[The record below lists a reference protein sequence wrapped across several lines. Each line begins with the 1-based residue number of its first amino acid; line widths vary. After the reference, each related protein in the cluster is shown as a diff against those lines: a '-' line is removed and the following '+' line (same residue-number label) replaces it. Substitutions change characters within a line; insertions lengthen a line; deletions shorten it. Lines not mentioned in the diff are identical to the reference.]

1 MVRVVFR
8 DLVRCV
14 RLETMSKLKKLIFFK
29 TKEEKDY
36 FLKKVKELSKYIQFV
51 DSDLVN
57 YEFETPYE
65 EVRLCLL
72 HSFYT
77 CGITPSKIIFYNCCL
92 DDCEDEEAKITLKMF
107 ENISLTRYA

>member
-1 MVRVVFR
+1 
-8 DLVRCV
+8 
-14 RLETMSKLKKLIFFK
+14 MSKPKKLIFFK
-29 TKEEKDY
+29 TREERDD
-36 FLKKVKELSKYIQFV
+36 FLKKVKELSKCIQFV
-51 DSDLVN
+51 DGGLLN

-77 CGITPSKIIFYNCCL
+77 CGMTPSKIIFYNCHL
-92 DDCEDEEAKITLKMF
+92 DDCEDEEVKVTLKMF

>member
-1 MVRVVFR
+1 
-8 DLVRCV
+8 
-14 RLETMSKLKKLIFFK
+14 MSKPKKLIFFK
-29 TKEEKDY
+29 TREEKDD
-36 FLKKVKELSKYIQFV
+36 FLKKVKELSRSIQFV
-51 DSDLVN
+51 DGDLPN

-77 CGITPSKIIFYNCCL
+77 CGVTPSKIIFYNCCL
-92 DDCEDEEAKITLKMF
+92 DDSEDEEVKTTLKMF

>member
-1 MVRVVFR
+1 MVKK
-8 DLVRCV
+8 
-14 RLETMSKLKKLIFFK
+14 EIMGKPKKLIFFK
-29 TKEEKDY
+29 TREERDD
-36 FLKKVKELSKYIQFV
+36 FLKKVKELSKCIRFV
-51 DSDLVN
+51 DGDLLD

-77 CGITPSKIIFYNCCL
+77 CGITPSKIIFYNCSL
-92 DDCEDEEAKITLKMF
+92 DDCEDEEVKITLKMF